1 MWTWWIRLPLNGP
14 SENLIGDSVL
24 VRAVIEPCGRT
35 GEGWENKVM
44 SAGEK
49 EVSRL
54 KRVKRTS
61 VNHANLNV
69 KQMIV

>member
-1 MWTWWIRLPLNGP
+1 M
-14 SENLIGDSVL
+14 GDSVL